1 MAVLLLI
8 IAFSVDFRA
17 PAPVRRSCGR
27 QANADWA
34 NPWSMVKRD
43 PIQVSLLRLF
53 SITFHAFEKNIH
65 PCRFAAFDP
74 RSASNVK
81 TRASP
86 TPPFG

>member
-53 SITFHAFEKNIH
+53 SITFHAFEKI
-65 PCRFAAFDP
+65 
-74 RSASNVK
+74 S
-81 TRASP
+81 TRAVLRRS
-86 TPPFG
+86 TPDRRRM